1 MTNIELVEKILD
13 DFKKDFAKNPAEDSE
28 YFTKQDVENF
38 RKGMIYAYQYLL
50 VILKN
55 GDEWI
60 YE

>member
-1 MTNIELVEKILD
+1 MTHVELIEKILA
-13 DFKKDFAKNPAEDSE
+13 DFKKEFAENPAEDSE
-28 YFTKQDVENF
+28 YTTKKDVENF

-50 VILKN
+50 IILKN